1 LVPAGG
7 AAAGEDIDGIAAS
20 LKHDGVLTQPMNS
33 HMAATKV
40 MSSSTV
46 AIAWASK

>member
-1 LVPAGG
+1 LVPAR
-7 AAAGEDIDGIAAS
+7 AAAADEDTDGTEAS
-20 LKHDGVLTQPMNS
+20 PRHDGVATQPMNS

>member
-1 LVPAGG
+1 LVPAG
-7 AAAGEDIDGIAAS
+7 AAAGDEDTDGTDAS
-20 LKHDGVLTQPMNS
+20 PKHDGAVTQPMNS

-40 MSSSTV
+40 MSSRTV